1 MLCVQCGHENI
12 TGFEFCEN
20 CLSILSP
27 SGAPLVAMVDVDD
40 GPAPSPAPRDVS
52 LFPWNPLGHRI
63 DPLIGREKELAA
75 AVGHVRGVIERW
87 SARTVLLLGD
97 RGVGTTTFVARF
109 RELAHDVDH
118 KLLSAEAYCREEP
131 SRPYAAMG
139 SVLRELLELPD
150 DLDEASLGERF
161 VERVTGLYLPEQR
174 SAAIELAQLVGFLVG
189 FRIAGTHFA
198 EATETDTAATL
209 VPRASQALMRLL
221 VRLSKSSPVVI
232 VLDEAHRAG
241 APLLGL
247 IDLLMTGLANSPVL
261 FLLVGRPKLISAAPG
276 WERKQHIDMGP
287 MSRADSETMLKALL
301 AGLPKLATSKAVV
314 DAILGWASGNPYAMR
329 SVVRYLHQTG
339 IIALEPGE
347 AGWLLHVDMLEGLEI
362 PRDLEGVASARLMQ
376 LDSSDREVLQQAAIA
391 GPQFWLGMLVACARQ
406 GEDGATS
413 VHGVGKDGT
422 VDRLRTLLVSLV
434 EREVVEPVRD
444 RSVPGDDAYRFRL
457 DVDRELL
464 AAEMASPLRSRTHR
478 VLAHWIELQ
487 SSQFGEDHQSLLARH
502 YELAGD
508 TSRAAQ
514 VYAMAARRA
523 RAGFATEDAA
533 QLYEDALRLMARD
546 DVTERLTALQAL
558 GELHLL
564 IGQNAKAL
572 ERLGEML
579 ALSWSMRSRGRGA
592 TALNRMGRAYR
603 AMGQYDEAR
612 AHLKGALQMYRAVS
626 DERGGGDT
634 LEDLG
639 QLEWL
644 RGDHDRAQKSFEVVK
659 AIRTR
664 QRDPRGLALSLH
676 DLGCIFLERFD
687 LDSAEKHLVDALA
700 LRRKLDDRVGVS
712 MTLNNIGVVAW
723 TRGDVPRAEG
733 AWRESLDIS
742 REIGSRPV
750 TAMLLSNL
758 AESCLQ
764 DGRYDE
770 AEVLLVEAQ
779 AITTETGD
787 RRTLC
792 SILMNV
798 AALEMAR
805 GRSTSAL
812 ETAGR
817 AVTEA
822 ESLGGRR
829 LLGLALVALGD
840 IETGVART
848 DQTGAAADT
857 AVEAGLS
864 RIRDGIHAL
873 AGSNYALDHALAL
886 EQSADVLRRLDRSSE
901 ADVHAGEAAEAFAAS
916 GVRPPNRRAIAWGTA
931 RDFGAAMEA
940 ASGLSMETFGD
951 PPWTEA
957 PVANLPEDAKVPED
971 ANAPEDA
978 KVPEDANAPE
988 AAPAAAAPTE
998 NPKPP
1003 KKKGGKGK
1011 SGKRR

>member
-1 MLCVQCGHENI
+1 MLCVTCGHENI

-20 CLSILSP
+20 CLSFL
-27 SGAPLVAMVDVDD
+27 APPGTTLVAMVDVED
-40 GPAPSPAPRDVS
+40 GLVGAPAPRDVS

-87 SARTVLLLGD
+87 SARTMLLLGD
-97 RGVGTTTFVARF
+97 RGVGTTSFVTRF

-118 KLLSAEAYCREEP
+118 KLLTAEAYCREEP
-131 SRPYAAMG
+131 SRPYAAMAA
-139 SVLRELLELPD
+139 VLRELLELPD

-161 VERVTGLYLPEQR
+161 VELVTSLYLPEQR
-174 SAAIELAQLVGFLVG
+174 GAAIELAQLVGFLVG
-189 FRIAGTHFA
+189 FKIAGTQFQDA
-198 EATETDTAATL
+198 REEDTAATL

-221 VRLSKSSPVVI
+221 VRLSKTSPVVI

-261 FLLVGRPKLISAAPG
+261 FLLVGRPKLVSAAPG
-276 WERKQHIDMGP
+276 WERKQRIEMGP
-287 MSRADSETMLKALL
+287 MSRPDSETMLKALL
-301 AGLPKLATSKAVV
+301 AGLPKAASSKIVV
-314 DAILGWASGNPYAMR
+314 DTILEWAGGNPYAMR
-329 SVVRYLHQTG
+329 SVVRYLHQSG
-339 IIALEPGE
+339 IIALEPGGR
-347 AGWLLHVDMLEGLEI
+347 GWELHVDMLQGLEI

-376 LDSSDREVLQQAAIA
+376 FEPSDREVLQQAAIA
-391 GPQFWLGMLVACARQ
+391 GPQFWLGILVACQRQ
-406 GEDGATS
+406 GEQGATS
-413 VHGVGKDGT
+413 IHGVGKDGT
-422 VDRLRTLLVSLV
+422 VDRLRTLLASLV
-434 EREVVEPVRD
+434 DREVLEPARD

-464 AAEMASPLRSRTHR
+464 AAEMASPLRSRAHR
-478 VLAHWIELQ
+478 VVAHWIELQ
-487 SSQFGEDHQSLLARH
+487 GVRFCEDHQSLLARH

-508 TSRAAQ
+508 SSRAAQ
-514 VYAMAARRA
+514 VYAAAARRA
-523 RAGFATEDAA
+523 RAGFATDDAVR
-533 QLYEDALRLMARD
+533 LYEDALRLMARD
-546 DVTERLTALQAL
+546 DVTERLTTLQAL

-564 IGQNAKAL
+564 MGQNGKAL
-572 ERLGEML
+572 ERLAEML
-579 ALSWSMRSRGRGA
+579 DLSWSMRSRGRGA
-592 TALNRMGRAYR
+592 AALNRMGRAYR

-612 AHLKGALQMYRAVS
+612 AHLSGALQMYRAVT
-626 DERGGGDT
+626 DERGGGDC

-644 RGDHDRAQKSFEVVK
+644 RGDHDRAQKSFEIVK

-687 LDSAEKHLVDALA
+687 LDSAEKHLTDALA

-770 AEVLLVEAQ
+770 SDALLQEAHT
-779 AITTETGD
+779 ITLETGD
-787 RRTLC
+787 RRTLS

-798 AALEMAR
+798 AALEMTR
-805 GRSTSAL
+805 GLTESAVA
-812 ETAGR
+812 TAGR
-817 AVTEA
+817 AVAEA
-822 ESLGGRR
+822 EVLGSQR

-840 IETGVART
+840 IEVGLAFISPSGTSPEGEARR
-848 DQTGAAADT
+848 GAI
-857 AVEAGLS
+857 EGGLS

-886 EQSADVLRRLDRSSE
+886 EQSADVLRRLGRAAE
-901 ADVHAGEAAEAFAAS
+901 ADVHAGEAAEAFAARD
-916 GVRPPNRRAIAWGTA
+916 VRPRARRAISWGTA
-931 RDFGAAMEA
+931 RDFGAEMEH
-940 ASGLSMETFGD
+940 ASGLSLETFGD
-951 PPWTEA
+951 PPPVAAADAAALGDVDTAKSASEPALEPTPAVDA
-957 PVANLPEDAKVPED
+957 PVLA
-971 ANAPEDA
+971 
-978 KVPEDANAPE
+978 
-988 AAPAAAAPTE
+988 TE
-998 NPKPP
+998 TAKPP
-1003 KKKGGKGK
+1003 KKKSGKGK
-1011 SGKRR
+1011 SAKRR